1 LAVIKVWRRSIIFL
15 SRARCRCGDW
25 SPETDMRLELLLLDQ
40 RSIKPTKVTQT
51 AMRSVEENLV
61 ALKNRIVMWK
71 SGCVA

>member
-1 LAVIKVWRRSIIFL
+1 
-15 SRARCRCGDW
+15 
-25 SPETDMRLELLLLDQ
+25 MRLELLLLDQ
-40 RSIKPTKVTQT
+40 RSIKPTNVTQT